1 MARGIFSRTYKDY
14 DSELSNVQ
22 VYHDVLTSG
31 NFTALTGLLVTMYAA
46 MDLMQTGT
54 PESYRFANEYPL
66 ANAQPPADPWSQR
79 EIKWR
84 VDFTDNVTG
93 EPYHITIPC
102 ADLDLLD
109 PNDRAHAFIG
119 DADKVDAFV
128 TAFEAV
134 AKSKDGNAVTVQEIT
149 AVGRNI

>member
-1 MARGIFSRTYKDY
+1 MATGLFSRTYKDY
-14 DSELSNVQ
+14 DSETSNVQ
-22 VYHDVLTSG
+22 IYHDVLTSG
-31 NFTALTGLLVTMYAA
+31 NFTALTGAIVTMYQA
-46 MDLMQTGT
+46 MDLMVTGT

-66 ANAQPPADPWSQR
+66 ANAQAPTDPWSQR

-84 VDFTDNVTG
+84 VDYTDDVTG
-93 EPYHITIPC
+93 EPFHITIPC

-109 PNDRAHAFIG
+109 PNDRAHAHIG
-119 DADKVDAFV
+119 DAGTVDAFV

-134 AKSKDGNAVTVQEIT
+134 AKSPRGNAVTVVEIT